1 MFGKLPNLSVLAV
14 ELLKWK
20 KLSYLSVLPYLSW
33 VSLGAFHDLSALPL
47 LNCVIIRKL
56 PDLSLLPLQ
65 LCDKLSKHSVIPMSQ
80 FSSVTQLCPT
90 LCNPM
95 DGSMPGP
102 CPWPT
107 PGACSNSCPL
117 SWQHHPTISSSVILF
132 SSHLQSL
139 PASGSFQM
147 SQFFASGGQ
156 SVGVSASASVDPM
169 NIQDWFL

>member
-20 KLSYLSVLPYLSW
+20 KLSYLSVLPYPSW
-33 VSLGAFHDLSALPL
+33 VSLGKFHDLSALPL

-56 PDLSLLPLQ
+56 PNLSLLPLQ

-95 DGSMPGP
+95 DGSMPGIP
-102 CPWPT
+102 VHHQLLELAQTHVYQVDDAIQP
-107 PGACSNSCPL
+107 SHPL
-117 SWQHHPTISSSVILF
+117 SSPSPTAFNLSQHCTLDTSKYFLNERSV
-132 SSHLQSL
+132 
-139 PASGSFQM
+139 
-147 SQFFASGGQ
+147 
-156 SVGVSASASVDPM
+156 
-169 NIQDWFL
+169 